1 MVEVHLQIQT
11 DLDLNYY
18 QDDDYSN
25 PKFDQIQVGARFL
38 TVLELE
44 EGVQSAS
51 IQSPD
56 LKAFPHF
63 SYKKNQFYEKIQ
75 VRNPINVRV
84 HNLFIIF
91 GLLGYVHVYDAFFQV
106 IIWLCLWLLFF
117 FNIPKE
123 IRFGWISRG
132 IKTGM
137 CCFTIGFVA
146 ILIGFGWWWSWL
158 RVIRAA
164 ARITILCR
172 SSWSWFLS
180 LLL

>member
-1 MVEVHLQIQT
+1 MVEVHLQT

-63 SYKKNQFYEKIQ
+63 SYKKKSI
-75 VRNPINVRV
+75 
-84 HNLFIIF
+84 
-91 GLLGYVHVYDAFFQV
+91 LLKNSVPESNK
-106 IIWLCLWLLFF
+106 L
-117 FNIPKE
+117 
-123 IRFGWISRG
+123 
-132 IKTGM
+132 T
-137 CCFTIGFVA
+137 
-146 ILIGFGWWWSWL
+146 
-158 RVIRAA
+158 
-164 ARITILCR
+164 R
-172 SSWSWFLS
+172 S
-180 LLL
+180 

>member
-1 MVEVHLQIQT
+1 MHLQIQT

-63 SYKKNQFYEKIQ
+63 SYKKKSI
-75 VRNPINVRV
+75 
-84 HNLFIIF
+84 
-91 GLLGYVHVYDAFFQV
+91 LLKNSVPESNK
-106 IIWLCLWLLFF
+106 L
-117 FNIPKE
+117 
-123 IRFGWISRG
+123 
-132 IKTGM
+132 T
-137 CCFTIGFVA
+137 
-146 ILIGFGWWWSWL
+146 
-158 RVIRAA
+158 
-164 ARITILCR
+164 R
-172 SSWSWFLS
+172 S
-180 LLL
+180 